1 MKALSKAVIAVGV
14 VGMVAGCSTMPSS
27 GSNRAAAGIDM
38 QKVAAINAAAKQSGV
53 TVLWVNP
60 PTKTN

>member
-1 MKALSKAVIAVGV
+1 MKALSKAVVTIGV
-14 VGMVAGCSTMPSS
+14 VGLMAGCSTMPSG
-27 GSNRAAAGIDM
+27 GSDRVAEIDM
-38 QKVAAINAAAKQSGV
+38 QKVAAINAAAKQTGV

>member
-1 MKALSKAVIAVGV
+1 MKALTKAVVTIGAVGLL
-14 VGMVAGCSTMPSS
+14 AGCSTMPTS
-27 GSNRAAAGIDM
+27 GADRAAEIDM
-38 QKVAAINAAAKQSGV
+38 QKVAAINAAAKQTGV

>member
-1 MKALSKAVIAVGV
+1 MKTIGKAVIAIGV
-14 VGMVAGCSTMPSS
+14 VGLLAGCSTMQS
-27 GSNRAAAGIDM
+27 GSGNEPAEIDL

-60 PTKTN
+60 PTKMN